1 MTRGPKRI
9 EFDEAALIRDLGR
22 MSIEK
27 VAPRYGMTS
36 RTLHRR
42 MRESPKLR
50 EAGRRRQLFKDRKGE
65 RYGRWE
71 IVRPG
76 RHYREGSAQQSR
88 MMWVARCLDCNRESE
103 VRIHNLQ
110 YGRSSRCLSCACK
123 LREAAKREAR
133 QHDRAA

>member
-9 EFDEAALIRDLGR
+9 AFDEDALIRDLGR
-22 MSIEK
+22 MSIERA
-27 VAPRYGMTS
+27 APLHGMTS

-42 MRESPKLR
+42 MRERPALR

-65 RYGRWE
+65 RYGQWE
-71 IVRPG
+71 VVRPG
-76 RHYREGSAQQSR
+76 RRYREGSARQPR
-88 MMWVARCLDCNRESE
+88 MMWWARCLDCGRESE

-123 LREAAKREAR
+123 LRESEKRKAREASPM
-133 QHDRAA
+133 